1 MQQFGVQMP
10 HRPIPMEHF
19 PRPLCTVSPN
29 KINKLL
35 CETVLEQGM
44 VSTPPE
50 NGEIRLLWWVQ
61 RLGSSAKR
69 QHHRHFWQEAFAG
82 LRRIVYI
89 APTTTGHG
97 QEARLAGSLRSVWDI
112 NRLVNWQLLVMLIT
126 QLVRAWEQMKIKF
139 PSPTCTW
146 NPRSQ
151 VWVKVLHSTWIQ

>member
-50 NGEIRLLWWVQ
+50 NGEFGCSDECNDLAAALSVSIIDTFGRKHS
-61 RLGSSAKR
+61 RGSD
-69 QHHRHFWQEAFAG
+69 
-82 LRRIVYI
+82 V
-89 APTTTGHG
+89 
-97 QEARLAGSLRSVWDI
+97 
-112 NRLVNWQLLVMLIT
+112 
-126 QLVRAWEQMKIKF
+126 
-139 PSPTCTW
+139 
-146 NPRSQ
+146 
-151 VWVKVLHSTWIQ
+151 